1 MSMTEQGACSLTAW
15 ERIRVHATTDSNNNT
30 EITFIEHIV
39 DVTQTLFRGRA
50 APEVEIIPAG
60 EA

>member
-1 MSMTEQGACSLTAW
+1 MTEQGTCSLTAW

-30 EITFIEHIV
+30 GITFIEHTV
-39 DVTQTLFRGRA
+39 DVTQTVFRGRA
-50 APEVEIIPAG
+50 ASEAEIIPVG